1 MSVLVA
7 DVATPRRVFEEIVP
21 ASITVTRTSEADFK
35 SRQMLVWID
44 GESVA
49 TLLWGD
55 SITRDLQPG
64 PHRIR
69 VSNTLVWKT
78 VECELRPGQQAY
90 FEVINRPGIG
100 TLTLMMVLGVGP
112 LYITINRMDA

>member
-1 MSVLVA
+1 MPIAVA
-7 DVATPRRVFEEIVP
+7 NAIVQGRAFEEVFP

-35 SRQMLVWID
+35 SRQLLVWID
-44 GESVA
+44 GERVA

-55 SITRDLQPG
+55 SITKDLLPG

-78 VECELRPGQQAY
+78 VECVLVPGQQAY
-90 FEVINRPGIG
+90 FEAVNRTGVG
-100 TLTLMMVLGVGP
+100 TIAMMMVLGVAP
-112 LYITINRMDA
+112 LYVSINRMDG